1 MNTIQRESVVLPDEI
16 SKKKEGLPNK
26 IYDWAA
32 IYQSLGKG
40 WRTDSSLEGKNGL
53 LEQQG

>member
-1 MNTIQRESVVLPDEI
+1 MVLPDEI